1 MKAIGRIFET
11 KVNQLEMNFY
21 GDFPGEYEGQATAF
35 FQENYP
41 EVIMGLSW
49 DENSWSDIMVDEDG
63 KIYAVAAEDSLSA
76 GNAKA
81 VFVEIE
87 M

>member
-21 GDFPGEYEGQATAF
+21 GDFPGEHEWEASLF
-35 FQENYP
+35 FEENYP
-41 EVIMGLSW
+41 EILNELSW
-49 DENSWSDIMVDEDG
+49 DENSWCDLMIDEDG

-76 GNAKA
+76 ENAKA
-81 VFVEIE
+81 VFVE